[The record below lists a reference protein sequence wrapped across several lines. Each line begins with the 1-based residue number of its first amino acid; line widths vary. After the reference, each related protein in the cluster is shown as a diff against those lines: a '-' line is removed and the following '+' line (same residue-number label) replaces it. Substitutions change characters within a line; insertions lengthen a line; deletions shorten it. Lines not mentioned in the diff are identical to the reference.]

1 MTTNPPVST
10 SPPLP
15 PSGSSDQSSPS
26 NPPEHATH
34 LRWSSA
40 DSAWVTGPLTPAQSA
55 LDPVPRVGSRPW
67 VHLLLLV
74 LTFCTMTLAG
84 SSFFLNYVTGVGLR
98 PVPRDLTQAQALI
111 GGLWFSVPALLILG
125 SHEMGHYVACRY
137 YRIPA
142 SLPYFIPAPI
152 LSIVGTLGAVIRM
165 ALPRTRRALFDV
177 GIAGPIAG
185 FVVLVPLAAYGVSES
200 YIIRLTR
207 PVPLDGINLGDPL
220 LLTLLQQAFFGTV
233 PDRAVFVMHPMGFA
247 AWFGLLA
254 TALNLFPAG
263 QLDGGHIVHALVGRY
278 SRYVTIGSILVLL
291 SLAVFVSASWV
302 VWTVL
307 LVLMTYSFGLDHPP
321 VGEEHVPI
329 GRGRIVLAVF
339 AVVMFALSF
348 TPVPIS
354 PAQFLGGR

>member
-1 MTTNPPVST
+1 VST
-10 SPPLP
+10 PPPFP
-15 PSGSSDQSSPS
+15 PSGGPDGTGSPGQT
-26 NPPEHATH
+26 PHVPH
-34 LRWSSA
+34 LRWSSS
-40 DSAWVTGPLTPAQSA
+40 DNAWVTGPLTPVQSP
-55 LDPVPRVGSRPW
+55 LDPAPRVGSKPW

-74 LTFCTMTLAG
+74 LTFCTMTMAG
-84 SSFFLNYVTGVGLR
+84 AQFYLNFLTAVGLR
-98 PVPRDLTQAQALI
+98 PVPPTLTQVQALV

-142 SLPYFIPAPI
+142 SLPYFVPAPL

-185 FVVLVPLAAYGVSES
+185 FVVLVPLAIFGVSES
-200 YIIRLTR
+200 YVVRLSR
-207 PVPLDGINLGDPL
+207 PVPLQGINLGDPL
-220 LLTLLQQAFFGTV
+220 LLSLLQRAFFGTI
-233 PDRAVFVMHPMGFA
+233 PDRAIFVMHPTGFA

-263 QLDGGHIVHALVGRY
+263 QLDGGHIVHAIVGRY
-278 SRYVTIGSILVLL
+278 SRYVTIFSILVLL
-291 SLAVFVSASWV
+291 TLAVFVSSSWA

-307 LVLMTYSFGLDHPP
+307 LLLMTYSFGLDHPP
-321 VGEEHVPI
+321 VGEEHLPV
-329 GRGRIVLAVF
+329 GGTRLVLAVL
-339 AVVMFALSF
+339 AIVMFALSF

-354 PAQFLGGR
+354 PIDFVGGR

>member
-1 MTTNPPVST
+1 MP
-10 SPPLP
+10 
-15 PSGSSDQSSPS
+15 
-26 NPPEHATH
+26 
-34 LRWSSA
+34 LRWSS
-40 DSAWVTGPLTPAQSA
+40 DHNAWVTGPLTADSPPEPA
-55 LDPVPRVGSRPW
+55 PRVGSRPW

-84 SSFFLNYVTGVGLR
+84 AQFFFNYITGVGLR
-98 PVPRDLTQAQALI
+98 PVPANLTQAQALA

-142 SLPYFIPAPI
+142 SLPYFVPAPF

-185 FVVLVPLAAYGVSES
+185 FVVLVPLAVYGVSES
-200 YIIRLTR
+200 YVIRLSR
-207 PVPLDGINLGDPL
+207 PVPLEGINLGDPL
-220 LLTLLQQAFFGTV
+220 LLTWLQQAFFGTL
-233 PDRAVFVMHPMGFA
+233 PERSVFVMHPTGFA

-263 QLDGGHIVHALVGRY
+263 QLDGGHIVHAIVGRY

-291 SLAVFVSASWV
+291 GLAVFVSASWV
-302 VWTVL
+302 IWTLL

-321 VGEEHVPI
+321 VGEEHIPI
-329 GRGRIVLAVF
+329 GTGRLLLAGF
-339 AVVMFALSF
+339 AIVMFALSF

-354 PAQFLGGR
+354 PAEFLGGR